1 MADLVVQSKVKS
13 YISSMD
19 MRSSSDLADALDE
32 KVKELLSAAA
42 NRAKEHG
49 KSTIKPYDL

>member
-1 MADLVVQSKVKS
+1 MADLVVQSKVKA
-13 YISSMD
+13 YVSSLD

-32 KVKELLSAAA
+32 KVKALLSDAA

>member
-13 YISSMD
+13 YVSSMD

-42 NRAKEHG
+42 TRAKEHG

>member
-42 NRAKEHG
+42 TRAKEHG